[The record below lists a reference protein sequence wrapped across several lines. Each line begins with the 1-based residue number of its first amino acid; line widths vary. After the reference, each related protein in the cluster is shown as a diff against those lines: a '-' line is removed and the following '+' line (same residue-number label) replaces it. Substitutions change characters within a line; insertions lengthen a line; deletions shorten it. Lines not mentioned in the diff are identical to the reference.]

1 MAVETGRKELFD
13 SAVAFL
19 QDAGIKDAPL
29 SKKIEFLKS
38 KGLQDDEVELALQ
51 EAGKGA
57 GSGASSGAAAG
68 VEGNVEV
75 RRNGPG
81 REYMYEAV
89 PPPLPR
95 RDWKD
100 YFIMATATAGL
111 LYGAYEVTRRYV
123 VPNLLPETTSKL
135 ERDKEEIKKE
145 FEKVDKV
152 LMAIQDEQTEF
163 KEKEQEKLGELDE
176 VISELKIALK
186 ETTHTKEKME
196 DDFRLLKL
204 EITSLQNSID
214 KFMSDNSSVK
224 EIETLT
230 REVQSL
236 KNLINV
242 AKNNSRR
249 DAMSPEPK
257 NSMSPGRLPGVDAI
271 PSAADILA
279 KMNIGTDTNKID
291 DSTSPKSATNE
302 PKKSM
307 DNMID
312 SSEFIP
318 EWQRASST
326 NSNLDIPEWQKTAS
340 SENNKSSSNVDIP
353 DWQNTLQGTNNDTE

>member
-1 MAVETGRKELFD
+1 MVDQDRKELFD

-19 QDAGIKDAPL
+19 GDPGIKDAPL
-29 SKKIEFLKS
+29 TKKIEFLKS
-38 KGLQDDEVELALQ
+38 KGLSEEEVELALQ
-51 EAGKGA
+51 EAKGQGQGQGQGQSA
-57 GSGASSGAAAG
+57 ESGD
-68 VEGNVEV
+68 NMV
-75 RRNGPG
+75 RARGG

-123 VPNLLPETTSKL
+123 IPNLLPESTSKL
-135 ERDKEEIKKE
+135 ERDKEEIKQE

-152 LMAIQDEQTEF
+152 LMAIQGEQNEF

-176 VISELKIALK
+176 VISELKTALK
-186 ETTHTKEKME
+186 DTTHTKEKME

-214 KFMSDNSSVK
+214 KFMTDNSSVR

-242 AKNNSRR
+242 AKGNNNNE
-249 DAMSPEPK
+249 APVPK
-257 NSMSPGRLPGVDAI
+257 KSLSPGRLPGVDAI

-279 KMNIGTDTNKID
+279 KMNLGTDSKVE
-291 DSTSPKSATNE
+291 DSQTTEKPI
-302 PKKSM
+302 KKSQ

-318 EWQRASST
+318 EWQRASS
-326 NSNLDIPEWQKTAS
+326 SSPKDGIPEWQKS
-340 SENNKSSSNVDIP
+340 KDKSSSKVDIP
-353 DWQNTLQGTNNDTE
+353 DWQNSLQQENSQ

>member
-1 MAVETGRKELFD
+1 MAEKERKELFD

-19 QDAGIKDAPL
+19 GDPGIRDAPL

-38 KGLQDDEVELALQ
+38 KGLSDDEVEVALQ
-51 EAGKGA
+51 EAAKNPVVDEAGK
-57 GSGASSGAAAG
+57 SGNTVGTA
-68 VEGNVEV
+68 
-75 RRNGPG
+75 R

-89 PPPLPR
+89 PPALPR

-123 VPNLLPETTSKL
+123 VPNLLPESSSKL
-135 ERDKEEIKKE
+135 ERDKEEIKQE

-152 LMAIQDEQTEF
+152 LLAIQGEQTEF
-163 KEKEQEKLGELDE
+163 KEKEQEKLAELDE
-176 VISELKIALK
+176 VISELKTALND
-186 ETTHTKEKME
+186 TTHTKEKME

-214 KFMSDNSSVK
+214 KFMTDNSSVK
-224 EIETLT
+224 EMETLT

-242 AKNNSRR
+242 AKSGNNGDNSSNIR
-249 DAMSPEPK
+249 DGVTPTLKKSL
-257 NSMSPGRLPGVDAI
+257 SPGRLPGVDAI
-271 PSAADILA
+271 PSAADILS
-279 KMNIGTDTNKID
+279 KMNLGSEKADNSKGSQFQSQD
-291 DSTSPKSATNE
+291 DL
-302 PKKSM
+302 KKSKE
-307 DNMID
+307 NLID

-318 EWQRASST
+318 DWQRAA
-326 NSNLDIPEWQKTAS
+326 SNTSNPDIPEWQKVGSTENVVS
-340 SENNKSSSNVDIP
+340 SPNVDIP
-353 DWQNTLQGTNNDTE
+353 DWQNRLQSQEESQSNN